1 MIKKLDK
8 LILKAF
14 LGPFIVTFFIA
25 LFVLVMQ
32 TLWKYIDELVGKGL
46 DVGTVLLFVW
56 YASATLFTLA
66 MPIAILISTIM
77 TFGALGESF
86 ELVAIKSSGI
96 SLLRFMRPIMF
107 IALLL
112 CGITFLFANYLIPYS
127 QLKFVTLYK
136 DIKLKK
142 PSLDMKPGSFYT
154 TLENY
159 SMRIADKNDTTNELK
174 NVLIF
179 EQTNPLVD
187 NTIIADSGKITVT
200 DDKNYMSLLL
210 KNGNRYQERGN
221 SFDTSTEYIRL
232 KFKTL
237 TKNFDLSAF
246 NLPKTSE
253 DEFKNA
259 DRMLSAKQLDVK
271 LDSLIKNEDSL
282 QKAQFRNMQSALYF
296 INDTSKYWKRE
307 LAKNASLEFPDSA
320 INVLNDRALA
330 KANEIKNM
338 LQYSTTDEERRR
350 EAIISHKLEWHKK
363 FSISLA
369 CLVLFF
375 IGAPLGSIIRKGGLG
390 MPLVV
395 AIIFFLIFHLLT
407 VFGEKFVRS
416 ETVVPAFGMWLA
428 IFVLTPVCFFL
439 TYKALNDSQL
449 FNKEFYFRAFASV
462 KKILPKFSSRKA
474 KTA

>member
-1 MIKKLDK
+1 
-8 LILKAF
+8 
-14 LGPFIVTFFIA
+14 
-25 LFVLVMQ
+25 
-32 TLWKYIDELVGKGL
+32 LWKYIDELVGKGL

-296 INDTSKYWKRE
+296 INDTSKYWKTE
-307 LAKNASLEFPDSA
+307 LAKNASLAFPDSA

>member
-1 MIKKLDK
+1 
-8 LILKAF
+8 
-14 LGPFIVTFFIA
+14 
-25 LFVLVMQ
+25 MQ

-46 DVGTVLLFVW
+46 DVGTILLFVW

-96 SLLRFMRPIMF
+96 SLVRFMRPIMF
-107 IALLL
+107 IAILL

-154 TLENY
+154 ALEGY
-159 SMRIADKNDTTNELK
+159 SMRIAAKNDTTNNLK
-174 NVLIF
+174 DVLIF

-187 NTIIADSGKITVT
+187 NTILADSGKITVT
-200 DDKNYMSLLL
+200 KDKNYMSLVL
-210 KNGNRYQERGN
+210 KDGNRYQERGN
-221 SFDTSTEYIRL
+221 TYDTATEYIRL
-232 KFKTL
+232 KFETL

-246 NLPKTSE
+246 NMPKTSE

-259 DRMLSAKQLDVK
+259 DRMLSARQLDIK
-271 LDSLIKNEDSL
+271 LDSLLKNEDSL
-282 QKAQFRNMQSALYF
+282 KRTMYRNMQSAMYF
-296 INDTSKYWKRE
+296 ISDTSKFWKSGV
-307 LAKNASLEFPDSA
+307 ANATDTIFPDSA

-330 KANEIKNM
+330 KANEIKSM
-338 LQYSTTDEERRR
+338 LLYNSTDEERRK
-350 EAIISHKLEWHKK
+350 ESIISHKLEWHKK

-416 ETVVPAFGMWLA
+416 ETVAPAFGMWLA
-428 IFVLTPVCFFL
+428 VFVLTPVCFFL

-449 FNKEFYFRAFASV
+449 FNKEFYYRSFSAIKKNLPSFAT
-462 KKILPKFSSRKA
+462 KKA
-474 KTA
+474 KKA

>member
-1 MIKKLDK
+1 
-8 LILKAF
+8 
-14 LGPFIVTFFIA
+14 
-25 LFVLVMQ
+25 MQ

-46 DVGTVLLFVW
+46 DIGTILLFVW

-96 SLLRFMRPIMF
+96 SLVRFMRPIMF
-107 IALLL
+107 IAILL

-142 PSLDMKPGSFYT
+142 PSLDMKPGSFYIA
-154 TLENY
+154 LEGY
-159 SMRIADKNDTTNELK
+159 SMRIGAKNDTTNNLK
-174 NVLIF
+174 DVLIF

-187 NTIIADSGKITVT
+187 NTILADSGKITVT
-200 DDKNYMSLLL
+200 KDKNYMSLVL
-210 KNGNRYQERGN
+210 KDGNRYQERGN
-221 SFDTSTEYIRL
+221 TYDTATEYIRL

-237 TKNFDLSAF
+237 TKSFDLSAF
-246 NLPKTSE
+246 NVPKTTE
-253 DEFKNA
+253 EEYKNSYK
-259 DRMLSAKQLDVK
+259 MLSARQLDIA
-271 LDSLIKNEDSL
+271 LDSLLKNEDSL
-282 QKAQFRNMQSALYF
+282 QRTMTRNIQSALYF
-296 INDTSKYWKRE
+296 INDTNKIWKSE
-307 LAKNASLEFPDSA
+307 IAKATDKVFPDSA

-330 KANEIKNM
+330 KANELKSM
-338 LQYSTTDEERRR
+338 LLYNNTDEEGRKKLIRN
-350 EAIISHKLEWHKK
+350 HKFEWHKK

-407 VFGEKFVRS
+407 VFGEKFVYS
-416 ETVVPAFGMWLA
+416 GTLQPAVGMWLA
-428 IFVLTPVCFFL
+428 VFVLTPVCFFL

-449 FNKEFYFRAFASV
+449 FNKEFYYRSFTAL
-462 KKILPKFSSRKA
+462 KKYLPALATKKA
-474 KTA
+474 KKA